1 MGCSVN
7 WTILYLGLMVWGG
20 AVQCQNCAG
29 QTNQVD
35 KNRDPNTGSSRS
47 QLMNT
52 LLTVAAAN
60 GVLPDL
66 LPVIQPSL
74 SESKDTPK
82 TLNLIQLSPN
92 RSKEPVVTGKPLAP
106 SLQPIATPLRAS
118 RYPFY
123 NTPLQMTFTPRLTPS
138 NVVPASQAVESPYKV
153 QPSAGIQAIPATWQ
167 ANRSDWLQ
175 EPPMPANLQITPPA
189 FIANERKEETPA
201 QFPIDYDSLPV
212 NLQINLPSQNPPQ
225 ITVVSASPN
234 RAPEVLPNPYP
245 YHPPIIIDRG
255 DSLNSILPI
264 MLVALIANDRDNCG
278 CNCCCS
284 CSKNVVPIPY
294 PIPFPV
300 NSPVVTNSRSDK
312 SSNDDDKD
320 R

>member
-1 MGCSVN
+1 MGCSFN
-7 WTILYLGLMVWGG
+7 WTILYLSLLVWG
-20 AVQCQNCAG
+20 AVQSQNCAA
-29 QTNQVD
+29 QRYQVD
-35 KNRDPNTGSSRS
+35 NLDPNSGSSRS

-60 GVLPDL
+60 GVLPEL

-74 SESKDTPK
+74 PESKDTPK

-92 RSKEPVVTGKPLAP
+92 QRSEEPPVRKPVAP
-106 SLQPIATPLRAS
+106 SNQPIVTPLRATP
-118 RYPFY
+118 YPFY
-123 NTPLQMTFTPRLTPS
+123 NIPLQTTFTPRLTPS
-138 NVVPASQAVESPYKV
+138 PVVPASQTVESPYQV
-153 QPSAGIQAIPATWQ
+153 PPSAGIQAIPATWK

-189 FIANERKEETPA
+189 FIANERKEEMPA
-201 QFPIDYDSLPV
+201 QFPIDYDSPPM

-225 ITVVSASPN
+225 ITVVSASP
-234 RAPEVLPNPYP
+234 RAPEALPSPYP

-278 CNCCCS
+278 CNCCCP

-300 NSPVVTNSRSDK
+300 NSPVVTNSRSNK
-312 SSNDDDKD
+312 SSNDDDKE